1 MFSRSQ
7 QEFFL
12 AKAETLKPQLK
23 RWKVSADAVVTPV
36 KECTAWQDYRM
47 VKGDLDT
54 FLQNNDFA
62 NGSSFIVSLP
72 ETTVGQV
79 AFTIDFCKGYADS
92 PSRLQITC
100 GELPREVIDAGLPY
114 NGTLNGSWLQTEVIT
129 IDDLPC
135 QVVLPRRYSGK
146 YIRFD
151 MLNVP
156 GSVKFSDIHIIAC
169 GAENFLLPPPEK
181 PHKYPHDADS
191 RTPQ

>member
-23 RWKVSADAVVTPV
+23 RWKVSADSVVTPA

-72 ETTVGQV
+72 ETTVGQL
-79 AFTIDFCKGYADS
+79 AFTI
-92 PSRLQITC
+92 
-100 GELPREVIDAGLPY
+100 
-114 NGTLNGSWLQTEVIT
+114 
-129 IDDLPC
+129 
-135 QVVLPRRYSGK
+135 
-146 YIRFD
+146 
-151 MLNVP
+151 
-156 GSVKFSDIHIIAC
+156 
-169 GAENFLLPPPEK
+169 
-181 PHKYPHDADS
+181 
-191 RTPQ
+191 